1 MERRTKNGIFFVKIL
16 LAFYAVLGS
25 RSFRR
30 SVVVQRSDMS
40 VLVAAGL
47 FFLFTQLASLSSV
60 SFST

>member
-1 MERRTKNGIFFVKIL
+1 MERKTKNGIVFVNIL

-25 RSFRR
+25 RSFCR
-30 SVVVQRSDMS
+30 SVVQRSDVS